1 MMMAIK
7 QFEFSY
13 TSSDEVDECSFDDVE
28 FPHYKRVDHRV
39 HFSEDTRWVNVL
51 SEFARF
57 LDSTG
62 YVGVADAVDKM
73 IAQKDAQLY
82 DFLVKEDDENTSNP
96 GLSD

>member
-1 MMMAIK
+1 MAIK

-13 TSSDEVDECSFDDVE
+13 TNSDEPDECTFDDVE
-28 FPHYKRVDHRV
+28 FPHYKRIDHRV

-62 YVGVADAVDKM
+62 YVGVSDAVAEM
-73 IAQKDAQLY
+73 IAKKDAELY
-82 DFLVKEDDENTSNP
+82 AFLEKDDDENTSNP